1 MAIDFPNQVGINYRA
16 FQQNIAGE
24 ALTRDQTTPLNLRL
38 SLLESFLDNPK
49 PASQGAKKGKKAHD
63 SIDPWIAAPGSLTI
77 VDLSDPFVDESSAC
91 ALFDICLALFLEN
104 STPGVGKVIALDEAH
119 KFMNDTSAANTFT
132 QSLLSCIRL
141 QRHLGARIIVAT
153 QEPTISPALLDLCS
167 ITFVHRFTS
176 PAWMAALKTHLAA
189 AIDPFSRSGDGE
201 GLFSRIVGLGVGEA
215 VLFCPSA
222 MLCLSEPGTDSGTA
236 AIEKLGASWQ
246 LVRIRKRIT
255 SDGGRSV
262 MASM

>member
-1 MAIDFPNQVGINYRA
+1 MAIEFPNQVGINYKV
-16 FQQNIAGE
+16 FLQKIAAE

-38 SLLESFLDNPK
+38 SLLESFMEIPK
-49 PASQGAKKGKKAHD
+49 PALQGAKKTTKKIHEA
-63 SIDPWIAAPGSLTI
+63 IDPWVAAPGTLTI

-119 KFMNDTSAANTFT
+119 KFMNETSAANAFT

-189 AIDPFSRSGDGE
+189 ATDSLSGCDGAKN
-201 GLFSRIVGLGVGEA
+201 LFSKIVELDVGEA

-222 MLCLSEPGTDSGTA
+222 MLRLSERVGRA
-236 AIEKLGASWQ
+236 AVIEKLGVCWQ
-246 LVRIRKRIT
+246 HVRIRKRIT
-255 SDGGRSV
+255 ADGGRSV
-262 MASM
+262 MASK